1 MNFENKNS
9 EVLLALKKRGHSEQ
23 DIARMSPKNAFVEYC
38 EWNGLL
44 CWGETLW
51 NQVMI
56 LSGNAKVPTLEPA
69 FPGHCGESRLSTPSR
84 SRLVDAIV
92 RAYNGSIDLE
102 NLMRGS
108 HISIEEMSDQELIEF
123 AAREVPSDD
132 LQALTEDLPEL
143 RLQRTRPAVAPR

>member
-1 MNFENKNS
+1 
-9 EVLLALKKRGHSEQ
+9 
-23 DIARMSPKNAFVEYC
+23 MSPKDAFIECC

-44 CWGETLW
+44 SWGETLW
-51 NQVMI
+51 NQVMV
-56 LSGNAKVPTLEPA
+56 LSGNAEVPTLEPA
-69 FPGHCGESRLSTPSR
+69 FPSHCGEPRLSAPSR

-102 NLMRGS
+102 NLMRDGR
-108 HISIEEMSDQELIEF
+108 ISIEEMSDQELMEF

-143 RLQRTRPAVAPR
+143 RLQRTRPSLAPR